1 MFSKDH
7 LVTIILNPKFLDDNE
22 KQRQEIDRKLKK
34 EEREK
39 QILIYTV
46 QKGDNLYKVAEI
58 FRQNINHIRQ
68 INKLIDSGI
77 SLTPGTKIKVI
88 DKANREL
95 YPDIDRYL

>member
-1 MFSKDH
+1 MMFSKDH

-46 QKGDNLYKVAEI
+46 
-58 FRQNINHIRQ
+58 
-68 INKLIDSGI
+68 
-77 SLTPGTKIKVI
+77 
-88 DKANREL
+88 
-95 YPDIDRYL
+95 